1 MHIPEKDGR
10 DDADDGVGKALSK
23 VGRKGPN
30 VRNLKDGFFLTPQHR
45 PCAPNGI
52 ESLPSNMGLSVNRAL
67 K

>member
-30 VRNLKDGFFLTPQHR
+30 VRNLKDVFFLAPQHR
-45 PCAPNGI
+45 PGAPYGF
-52 ESLPSNMGLSVNRAL
+52 ESLPSNIGLPVNCAL